1 MLNMLM
7 KCFLVV
13 FVEFS
18 KHYFAV
24 KKLYSV
30 SLSGLVLLSVVSGAT
45 L

>member
-1 MLNMLM
+1 MLM

-30 SLSGLVLLSVVSGAT
+30 SLRFSFAKCS
-45 L
+45 